1 MSAGKG
7 HRAKRFVA
15 GISLSLTV
23 LLLAACGVRID
34 TQLTVDS
41 AGAGSRVMTLTLS
54 ENLDSLLGGA
64 AAADASIIRHK
75 PAEIDYTGLTTGPA
89 GELITTFTVN
99 FASPAEY
106 TSKMVALLAASDQEW
121 TQDNAFVV
129 EQSLF
134 IQGASIEEEFDSQD
148 LLEWMFAGLLADGV
162 VDSSNS
168 GDMFEMG
175 ATTVTFDGIAYKASS
190 PISFSQVTDHGFNSI
205 TMETAFED
213 DSYSRVI
220 TYRLDDKAVYNSAK
234 EVFDEFFAGVSASGA
249 AVVEDTAQVGVTWV
263 VSLSADSPERLVELT
278 NAALLSEETAF
289 QVTAG
294 MLEDDPATSSVTVV
308 DYAECSAIC
317 SPDAPPIAEALTAP
331 AAFTL
336 VSENEVSEDGAVRF
350 EMSSAGAEQ
359 LFHAVYLFDYVTT
372 ELTIGL
378 TGELTWNGEFVVSP
392 ENAAIVGEGFKS
404 LLAPVEGERDVDVST
419 SDADTIYTVTI
430 TGSTPQEFTQ
440 AYRAWSGQESS
451 SLTLTELPDANLFSV
466 AQQITGDLGF
476 SELVISHLPTKDAN
490 HSIVLP
496 FGQSF
501 DVESSTYPTSA
512 AVDGAR
518 LTVDGPSATFSA
530 TAAGTTLIG
539 LVAGAVLL
547 LAALGAVL
555 VAVLMRKKI
564 AAAIGRK
571 REARERPAQQPA
583 ADDLARWQVD
593 GGAGTMPPVPAPPAP
608 LGQARSLDDV
618 DVL

>member
-7 HRAKRFVA
+7 GRAKRFVA
-15 GISLSLTV
+15 GIGLGLTV

-34 TQLTVDS
+34 TQLTVDA

-54 ENLDSLLGGA
+54 ENLDSLLGGTA
-64 AAADASIIRHK
+64 AVDASIIRHK
-75 PAEIDYTGLTTGPA
+75 PAEIDYAGLTTGPA

-106 TSKMVALLAASDQEW
+106 TSKMVALLAASDQQW

-134 IQGASIEEEFDSQD
+134 IQGASIQEEFDSQD
-148 LLEWMFAGLLADGV
+148 ILQWMFAGLLADGV

-168 GDMFEMG
+168 GDMFEIG
-175 ATTVTFDGIAYKASS
+175 ATTVTFNGVAYKANS
-190 PISFSQVTDHGFNSI
+190 PISFSQVTDRGFNSI
-205 TMETAFED
+205 TMATAFEG

-234 EVFDEFFAGVSASGA
+234 DVFDEFFADVESSGVS
-249 AVVEDTAQVGVTWV
+249 VVEDTAQVGVTWV
-263 VSLSADSPERLVELT
+263 ASLSADSPERLAELT
-278 NAALLSEETAF
+278 NTALLSQETAF
-289 QVTAG
+289 QVTVG
-294 MLEDDPATSSVTVV
+294 TLEDDPATSSITVV
-308 DYAECSAIC
+308 DFAECSAIC
-317 SPDAPPIAEALTAP
+317 SPDAPPIEEALTAP

-336 VSENEVSEDGAVRF
+336 VSENESSEDGAVQF
-350 EMSSAGAEQ
+350 EMSSAGAEH
-359 LFHAVYLFDYVTT
+359 LFHAVYLFDSVTT
-372 ELTIGL
+372 ELSIGL
-378 TGELTWNGEFVVSP
+378 TGTLTWNGEFVASP
-392 ENAAIVGEGFKS
+392 QNAAIVGEGFKS

-419 SDADTIYTVTI
+419 SDGDTVYTVTI
-430 TGSTPQEFTQ
+430 TGNTPQEFSE
-440 AYRAWSGQESS
+440 AYRAWSGQESF
-451 SLTLTELPDANLFSV
+451 SLTLTEMPDANLFSV
-466 AQQITGDLGF
+466 NQQITGDLGF
-476 SELVISHLPTKDAN
+476 SETVASHLPSKDAN

-501 DVESSTYPTSA
+501 DAESLTYPIS

-518 LTVDGPSATFSA
+518 LTFDGPSATFSA
-530 TAAGTTLIG
+530 TSSGTTLIG
-539 LVAGAVLL
+539 LITGVVLL

-555 VAVLMRKKI
+555 LTLLMRKKI

-571 REARERPAQQPA
+571 REARERHAQPA
-583 ADDLARWQVD
+583 VAEFTSGHAD
-593 GGAGTMPPVPAPPAP
+593 GGVGAMEPVPTPPAP
-608 LGQARSLDDV
+608 LGQARSVDDV